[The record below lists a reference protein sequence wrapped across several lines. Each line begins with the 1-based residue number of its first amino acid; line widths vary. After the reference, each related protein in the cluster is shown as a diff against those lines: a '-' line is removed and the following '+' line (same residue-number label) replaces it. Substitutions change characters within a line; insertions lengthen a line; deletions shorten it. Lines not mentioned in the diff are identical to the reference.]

1 MKVFVAT
8 RPTEPESEADDFCH
22 TVDGELVFLPTDFC
36 DRPDCGCRRSM
47 VGLGSGKATT
57 TFTVADLPHLDR
69 AALLEAFTEGFLRM
83 GLADG
88 RDLDDVAGI
97 VDEHIAMAK
106 DLPVGG
112 VYRAEHAAP

>member
-1 MKVFVAT
+1 MHVFVAI
-8 RPTEPESEADDFCH
+8 RPTEPEPDDFCH

-36 DRPDCGCRRSM
+36 DCPDCGCRRSV

-69 AALLEAFTEGFLRM
+69 PALVEAFTEGFLRM
-83 GLADG
+83 GLACEH
-88 RDLDDVAGI
+88 DLDVVADI
-97 VDEHIAMAK
+97 VDEHLAMAK

-112 VYRAEHAAP
+112 IYRAEHSAP